1 MTPHPFP
8 RPARA
13 AVPAAALLA
22 LTACLA
28 GCRGTTVVAT
38 SSAPPAGSTVAASS
52 AAAAAASAPAGSS
65 PATTGSGSGSVT
77 VAISSPVSDSG
88 TAAVPVSCSTGLGY
102 RASVTSAVVHGDQV
116 SFSVDIPR
124 YPGPGSYYA
133 VVTATLRQS
142 SGVITT
148 IGGVSRVPAVIT
160 AAGGSFTVSAVGSGG
175 RTLAG
180 SLSWTCGG

>member
-8 RPARA
+8 RLARA

-28 GCRGTTVVAT
+28 GCRGTTVVAA
-38 SSAPPAGSTVAASS
+38 SGAPPAASTVAASS
-52 AAAAAASAPAGSS
+52 AAAAASAPAGSS
-65 PATTGSGSGSVT
+65 PATASSGAGSVT

-88 TAAVPVSCSTGLGY
+88 TAAVPVSCATGLGY

-142 SGVITT
+142 SGVVTT